1 MTVTTFLRQLNLRQ
15 RLGLGLFGMVLAFAL
30 FGGLVSDADP
40 AKQNLSLAFESPS
53 LAHPF
58 GTDHFGRSMLA
69 RLVAATRL
77 SLGLA
82 LICVLSAA
90 IAGTLL
96 GFLAAWRGGW
106 IDRVLSGLADALVA
120 IPGLLIVLLVAAFA
134 PGAYWPL
141 YLGLSLVLWIE
152 YFRIVRAQA
161 SVLISSPQVEA
172 ASLLGFGPL
181 YVFRNHIVPEIGPII
196 GTLMAFG
203 SATAILSLAALG
215 FVGVGLRPPTAEW
228 GIMMT
233 ELLPYYD
240 EAPWLIASPILLLV
254 MTVLGL
260 SLLAGKDA
268 R

>member
-1 MTVTTFLRQLNLRQ
+1 MTIPAFLRHLNLRQ
-15 RLGLGLFGMVLAFAL
+15 RLSLVMFGAVLAFAL
-30 FGGLVSDADP
+30 FGGMVSDADP
-40 AKQNLSLAFESPS
+40 AKQNLTLAFEPPS

-69 RLVAATRL
+69 RLIAATRL

-82 LICVLSAA
+82 LLCVVSAA
-90 IAGTLL
+90 ITGTLL
-96 GFLAAWRGGW
+96 GFVAAWRGGW
-106 IDRVLSGLADALVA
+106 IDRALSSLADALVA
-120 IPGLLIVLLVAAFA
+120 IPGLLIVLLASAFA

-152 YFRIVRAQA
+152 YFKIVRAQA
-161 SVLISSPQVEA
+161 RTLVSSPQVEA
-172 ASLLGFGPL
+172 AGLLGFGPF
-181 YVFRNHIVPEIGPII
+181 YVFRNHILPEIGPII

-233 ELLPYYD
+233 ELLPYYH
-240 EAPWLIASPILLLV
+240 EAPWLIAAPILLLV
-254 MTVLGL
+254 TTVLGL
-260 SLLAGKDA
+260 SLLAGKDTL
-268 R
+268 